1 MQILLANPNPFWDPH
16 ILSLFD
22 GIKAQLST
30 GSFVGTAKTLAAIVS
45 IIYLSVRAY
54 SMIIGEGSIQIMQLF
69 RPFVFIL
76 IILNFP
82 AFAQIVGSIGGTAQT
97 SIQAKFQANAETCN
111 ALMVQKEN
119 LMKELTNL
127 IETNKQ
133 RLIEERVKSER
144 ERRAGTAAAGTDV
157 FGIEE
162 SINDFGNAMIQSL
175 VLEAQITW
183 ARLSIWIQEMI
194 TYIVLALF
202 KGVAYCMF
210 FIQLIL
216 MHILL
221 ILGPVSFAIS
231 IAGPF
236 SHSWIEW
243 TRRYIAVSFYAAI
256 TFIVLNIA
264 LAIVQYGFEQEI
276 SRLTQILQQKD
287 VEEVFLASVTDIGNY
302 LGLLII
308 ALLTTVG
315 GILQIPTGAGW
326 IVGGDGGGGVMFN
339 TAKGISAAGAKGG
352 MNTTKGLAGAAT
364 GAVGNVAVGA
374 ASVVKGTADTI
385 GKSVNTSAKS

>member
-1 MQILLANPNPFWDPH
+1 MQLLLANPNPFWDPH

-76 IILNFP
+76 IILNFSG
-82 AFAQIVGSIGGTAQT
+82 FAQIVSSIGGTAQS
-97 SIQAKFQANAETCN
+97 SIQTKFQANAETCN

-144 ERRAGTAAAGTDV
+144 ERRAGTAAAGTDI

-162 SINDFGNAMIQSL
+162 SINDFGNAMLQSL

-236 SHSWIEW
+236 SQSWIEW
-243 TRRYIAVSFYAAI
+243 TRRYIA
-256 TFIVLNIA
+256 
-264 LAIVQYGFEQEI
+264 I

-315 GILQIPTGAGW
+315 GILQIPTVAGW

-339 TAKGISAAGAKGG
+339 TAKGVAAAGTKGG
-352 MNTTKGLAGAAT
+352 MNTTKGLVGATT

-385 GKSVNTSAKS
+385 GKSVNTSTKS